1 MEVQAV
7 WKRNY
12 QVEVKARQFSVP
24 IDEAP
29 EFHGDDTG
37 MMPTELFLCS
47 LASCFCLALVFV
59 ARKKTFEVKDM
70 RVNVKGEKDLKNF
83 LFSRLIVEIDSS
95 LPSQT
100 LQSIIPLARK
110 YCFVSNTVS
119 KSCPIEY
126 VHKNSEG
133 KIQNTEERK
142 NTSDPDF

>member
-7 WKRNY
+7 WKKKY
-12 QVEVKARQFSVP
+12 QVEVKARQFQVP

-29 EFHGDDTG
+29 EFHGEDTG

-59 ARKKTFEVKDM
+59 AKKKRIEVNDM
-70 RVNVKGEKDLKNF
+70 CVNVKGKKDLKNF
-83 LFSRLIVEIDSS
+83 LFSSLIVEVESS
-95 LPSQT
+95 LSPQT
-100 LQSIIPLARK
+100 LEGVISLAKK

-126 VHKNSEG
+126 IAVQS
-133 KIQNTEERK
+133 R
-142 NTSDPDF
+142 S

>member
-12 QVEVKARQFSVP
+12 QVEVKARQFQVP

-29 EFHGDDTG
+29 EFHGEDTG

-59 ARKKTFEVKDM
+59 AKKKRIEVNDM
-70 RVNVKGEKDLKNF
+70 CVNVKGKKDLKNF
-83 LFSRLIVEIDSS
+83 LFSSLIVEVESS
-95 LPSQT
+95 LSPQT
-100 LQSIIPLARK
+100 LEGVISLAKK

-126 VHKNSEG
+126 IAVQS
-133 KIQNTEERK
+133 R
-142 NTSDPDF
+142 S